1 MADHGSNIYTGPE
14 TPEELLA
21 DRQRMWN
28 GFTTATTVSIVLSAV
43 TLILMGVFLL

>member
-1 MADHGSNIYTGPE
+1 MADHGSSIYTGPE

-28 GFTTATTVSIVLSAV
+28 GFTNATVASIILSAV
-43 TLILMGVFLL
+43 TLILMAVFLL

>member
-1 MADHGSNIYTGPE
+1 MANHGSSTFTGPE

-28 GFTTATTVSIVLSAV
+28 GFTVATTIATVLSVV

>member
-1 MADHGSNIYTGPE
+1 MADHGSTTFTGPE

-28 GFTTATTVSIVLSAV
+28 GFTVATTITTVLSCV

>member
-1 MADHGSNIYTGPE
+1 MADHSSTVFTGPE

-28 GFTTATTVSIVLSAV
+28 GFTNATVGAVILSVAILV
-43 TLILMGVFLL
+43 LMGVFLL